1 MLFKNIIYNILLKI
15 LEVPEKLLNIYTTPA
30 QALQINAIIKEY
42 IPYESVITDATAC
55 IGGNTTYF
63 EKDFKVVIAVEKDPD
78 IFKILKANTT
88 KSVNYNCS
96 YNDIMY
102 TIHQDLVFIDP
113 PWGGSNYKTV
123 DNIILFLDKVNVLD
137 IIDNIYHF
145 TRFVALKVP
154 NNFDTESI
162 SKNFWNYKIYTI
174 NTFKKNNYKL
184 IIFFK
189 KI

>member
-1 MLFKNIIYNILLKI
+1 M
-15 LEVPEKLLNIYTTPA
+15 LNIYTTPS
-30 QALQINAIIKEY
+30 QATQINQIIKEY
-42 IPYESVITDATAC
+42 INYDSVITDATAC
-55 IGGNTTYF
+55 IGGNTTFF

-78 IFKILKANTT
+78 IFKILTNNTS

-113 PWGGSNYKTV
+113 PWGGPDYKKE
-123 DNIILFLDKVNVLD
+123 DNVILKLDDVNVLD

-154 NNFDTESI
+154 NNFDTTQLSE
-162 SKNFWNYKIYTI
+162 NFWNYKIYTI

-189 KI
+189 KDK